1 MLHYLDFVLFLSQLA
16 VKLVELGQQ
25 IILLIGV
32 AKLFLP
38 ARFVKLVSLSQS
50 LHFAVMSA
58 LESIHFFPES
68 SQMNLIRGCLLLDK
82 LLSAYL
88 ILVFDDLDLF
98 LHLSVHYFYLRVAL
112 FPDLVWIFV
121 VDQPQFHLELS
132 NFILLLYADLF
143 DLVKLLGTSIVSWP
157 LLLQF

>member
-1 MLHYLDFVLFLSQLA
+1 
-16 VKLVELGQQ
+16 
-25 IILLIGV
+25 
-32 AKLFLP
+32 
-38 ARFVKLVSLSQS
+38 
-50 LHFAVMSA
+50 MSA

-68 SQMNLIRGCLLLDK
+68 SQMNLIRGSLLLDK

-98 LHLSVHYFYLRVAL
+98 LHLSVHHFYLRVAL

-143 DLVKLLGTSIVSWP
+143 DLVKLLGTSIISWP